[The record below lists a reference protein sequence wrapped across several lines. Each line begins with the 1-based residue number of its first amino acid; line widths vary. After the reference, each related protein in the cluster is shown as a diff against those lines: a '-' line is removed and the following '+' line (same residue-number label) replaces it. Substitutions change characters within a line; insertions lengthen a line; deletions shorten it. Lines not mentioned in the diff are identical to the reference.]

1 MKLFR
6 GRKKSETGTRFK
18 SSQQLFD
25 TASKA
30 TAGFTD
36 GVPDKQS
43 NPDAP
48 ILVNRSPDS
57 WEQWGCL
64 RCAAARR
71 TLRAAHCTRTAVLLS
86 GRSTT
91 ISSCLRQDWNTT
103 TSSVV
108 FRGGAINAL
117 IRPFYSAAPASPRCT
132 CINSPVA
139 KACEACGTKRLVL
152 NVPEVDMHKYLW
164 QPVNFSNMLDLRK
177 EDFPNCVWGPT
188 GPICFSAVSKQAVD
202 MGFHPADVHR
212 IQVGQKEM
220 TGKSYKVVDDLILA
234 LVADQD
240 VKAAEAV
247 AQEAEQAELEE
258 ALRASSVPEPEEAH
272 YHGFEPVTVAAKAVD
287 VTRRTF
293 IASIIGPDKTV
304 HRDCSLSAATLDEL
318 LVEACKSASVET
330 THAMKMFYWDTDF
343 EEFILP
349 TVFDEVPPLR
359 VTLKIAESPVCQ
371 TKIHG

>member
-108 FRGGAINAL
+108 FRGGCNQ
-117 IRPFYSAAPASPRCT
+117 RTDPPFLLCRACLSQVHLHQFTRGEGVRSMWHEAAGIECARGGHAQ
-132 CINSPVA
+132 IPVA
-139 KACEACGTKRLVL
+139 ASELQQYARSSKRGLSELCVGTDWSHLL
-152 NVPEVDMHKYLW
+152 L
-164 QPVNFSNMLDLRK
+164 S
-177 EDFPNCVWGPT
+177 
-188 GPICFSAVSKQAVD
+188 CF
-202 MGFHPADVHR
+202 
-212 IQVGQKEM
+212 
-220 TGKSYKVVDDLILA
+220 
-234 LVADQD
+234 
-240 VKAAEAV
+240 
-247 AQEAEQAELEE
+247 
-258 ALRASSVPEPEEAH
+258 
-272 YHGFEPVTVAAKAVD
+272 
-287 VTRRTF
+287 
-293 IASIIGPDKTV
+293 
-304 HRDCSLSAATLDEL
+304 
-318 LVEACKSASVET
+318 
-330 THAMKMFYWDTDF
+330 
-343 EEFILP
+343 
-349 TVFDEVPPLR
+349 
-359 VTLKIAESPVCQ
+359 
-371 TKIHG
+371 

>member
-1 MKLFR
+1 M
-6 GRKKSETGTRFK
+6 
-18 SSQQLFD
+18 
-25 TASKA
+25 
-30 TAGFTD
+30 
-36 GVPDKQS
+36 
-43 NPDAP
+43 
-48 ILVNRSPDS
+48 
-57 WEQWGCL
+57 
-64 RCAAARR
+64 
-71 TLRAAHCTRTAVLLS
+71 
-86 GRSTT
+86 
-91 ISSCLRQDWNTT
+91 
-103 TSSVV
+103 
-108 FRGGAINAL
+108 
-117 IRPFYSAAPASPRCT
+117 
-132 CINSPVA
+132 
-139 KACEACGTKRLVL
+139 
-152 NVPEVDMHKYLW
+152 
-164 QPVNFSNMLDLRK
+164 
-177 EDFPNCVWGPT
+177 
-188 GPICFSAVSKQAVD
+188 
-202 MGFHPADVHR
+202 
-212 IQVGQKEM
+212 GQKEM